1 MRHSPRWI
9 AGSVIASVVLLSAC
23 APVEEESTAGSGGAT
38 YDPRSKK
45 VTMEA
50 EAVER
55 LDILSTPVRKGA
67 RGSELMIP
75 YAAVV
80 YGPSGDT
87 WTYTRPESQIFQRAP
102 ILIDRIDGG
111 KAFLSEGP
119 RPGTQVVTQG
129 APELLGVEIG
139 IDQ

>member
-9 AGSVIASVVLLSAC
+9 AGSLIASVVLLSAC
-23 APVEEESTAGSGGAT
+23 ATVEEPSASETGGAEIN
-38 YDPRSKK
+38 KEGQ
-45 VTMEA
+45 VVVEA
-50 EAVER
+50 EAETN
-55 LDILSTPVRKGA
+55 LDIQTAPVRQAA
-67 RGSELMIP
+67 RGSQLVVP

-80 YGPSGDT
+80 YGADGET
-87 WTYTRPESQIFQRAP
+87 WTYERESRNFQRAP

-111 KAFLSEGP
+111 KAFLSDGP

-129 APELLGVEIG
+129 AQELLGVEIG

>member
-1 MRHSPRWI
+1 M
-9 AGSVIASVVLLSAC
+9 
-23 APVEEESTAGSGGAT
+23 ET
-38 YDPRSKK
+38 
-45 VTMEA
+45 EA
-50 EAVER
+50 ETN
-55 LDILSTPVRKGA
+55 LDIQTAPVRKAA
-67 RGSELMIP
+67 RGSGLVVP

-80 YGPSGDT
+80 YGADGET
-87 WTYTRPESQIFQRAP
+87 WTYMSPEPQTFERAS

-111 KAFLSEGP
+111 KAFLSDGP

>member
-9 AGSVIASVVLLSAC
+9 AGSLIASVALLSAC
-23 APVEEESTAGSGGAT
+23 ATVEEPSASETGGAGING
-38 YDPRSKK
+38 KGQ
-45 VTMEA
+45 VVMEA
-50 EAVER
+50 EAETN
-55 LDILSTPVRKGA
+55 LDIQTAPVRKGA
-67 RGSELMIP
+67 RGTQLVVP

-80 YGPSGDT
+80 YGADGET
-87 WTYTRPESQIFQRAP
+87 WTYVSPQSLTFERAP

-111 KAFLSEGP
+111 KAFLSDGP

>member
-1 MRHSPRWI
+1 MRHSPRWM
-9 AGSVIASVVLLSAC
+9 AGCVIASVVLLSAC
-23 APVEEESTAGSGGAT
+23 ATVEEESTAGSGGAEVNDKGQVIVET
-38 YDPRSKK
+38 
-45 VTMEA
+45 EA
-50 EAVER
+50 MER
-55 LDILSTPVRKGA
+55 LDIRTTSVQNAA
-67 RGSELMIP
+67 RGSQLVIP

-80 YGPSGDT
+80 YGADGET
-87 WTYTRPESQIFQRAP
+87 WTYESPRSRTFQRAT

-111 KAFLSEGP
+111 KAFLSDGP

>member
-1 MRHSPRWI
+1 MGHSPRWI

-23 APVEEESTAGSGGAT
+23 ATVEEESTAGTGGAT
-38 YDPRSKK
+38 YDGKQ
-45 VTMEA
+45 VVMEA
-50 EAVER
+50 EAMER
-55 LDILSTPVRKGA
+55 LDIRTTSVQNAA
-67 RGSELMIP
+67 RGSQLVIP

-80 YGPSGDT
+80 YGADGET
-87 WTYTRPESQIFQRAP
+87 WTYESPRSRTFQRAT

-111 KAFLSEGP
+111 RAFLSDGP

>member
-1 MRHSPRWI
+1 MGHSPRWI

-23 APVEEESTAGSGGAT
+23 ATVEEESTAGTGGAT
-38 YDPRSKK
+38 YDGKQ
-45 VTMEA
+45 VVMEA
-50 EAVER
+50 EAMER
-55 LDILSTPVRKGA
+55 LDIRTTSVQNAA
-67 RGSELMIP
+67 RGSQLVIP

-80 YGPSGDT
+80 YGADGET
-87 WTYTRPESQIFQRAP
+87 WTYESPRSRTFQRAT

-111 KAFLSEGP
+111 KAFLSDGP